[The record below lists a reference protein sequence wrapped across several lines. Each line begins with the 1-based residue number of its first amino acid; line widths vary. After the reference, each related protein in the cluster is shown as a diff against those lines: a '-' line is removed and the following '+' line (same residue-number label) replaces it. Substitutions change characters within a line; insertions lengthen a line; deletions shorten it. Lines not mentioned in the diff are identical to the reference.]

1 MSETVL
7 LNYENDVA
15 TVTLNRPEQ
24 LNAMNEELLI
34 DLQEK
39 LDKVQRSEAK
49 ILVVTGNGKAFS
61 AGGDMKMMLQA
72 SGPDTFNDVMS
83 KIRDIVLTLYQMPKI
98 TISALNGATAGL
110 GLSIALASDYVIAK
124 SDAKVAMN
132 FIGIGLIPDGGGH
145 FFMEQRVGTVKAKQL
160 IWEGKTL
167 TAKEAEQLQLIDLS
181 TDEDLNQVVNG
192 YVHKLKHAP
201 ILAMIESKGIL
212 NSQQISKLKAILD
225 SETNGQL
232 SMRQTEDHQE
242 GVQAFLNKRQPQ
254 FTWK

>member
-24 LNAMNEELLI
+24 LNAMNEELLV
-34 DLQEK
+34 DLKEK
-39 LDKVQRSEAK
+39 LGEVQRSEAK
-49 ILVVTGNGKAFS
+49 ILVITGNGKAFS

-72 SGPDTFNDVMS
+72 SGPDAFNDVMS
-83 KIRDIVLTLYQMPKI
+83 KIKEIVLTLYQMPKV

-145 FFMEQRVGTVKAKQL
+145 FFMEQRVGIVKAKQL

-167 TAKEAEQLQLIDLS
+167 TAKEAEQLELIDLA
-181 TDEDLNQVVNG
+181 TDLELNEVVEG
-192 YVHKLKHAP
+192 YVKQLKQAP
-201 ILAMIESKGIL
+201 ILAMIQSKEIL
-212 NSQQISKLKAILD
+212 NGEQVSKLRSILEA
-225 SETNGQL
+225 ETNGQL

-242 GVQAFLNKRQPQ
+242 GVQAFLNKRKPQ
-254 FTWK
+254 FKGQ